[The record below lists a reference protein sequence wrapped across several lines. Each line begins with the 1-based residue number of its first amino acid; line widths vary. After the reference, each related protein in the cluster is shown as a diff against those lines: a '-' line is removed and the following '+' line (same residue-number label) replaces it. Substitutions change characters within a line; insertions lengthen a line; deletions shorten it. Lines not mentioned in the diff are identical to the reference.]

1 MFSVCAKTCSN
12 HDSGHMNMTITFVFT
27 LTATSPVK
35 RCIFVVVSSGV
46 SNTFVNVLLSSVV
59 TLCSHFLFTDN
70 IHHLVPGLVPVRSLL
85 NHVILL
91 DSFAILSSQNDP
103 FQNKRS

>member
-12 HDSGHMNMTITFVFT
+12 HDRGQMNMTITFVFT

-35 RCIFVVVSSGV
+35 LRIFVVVSSVV
-46 SNTFVNVLLSSVV
+46 SKSLITMHFLFLSIVNVLLSSVV

-70 IHHLVPGLVPVRSLL
+70 IHP
-85 NHVILL
+85 I
-91 DSFAILSSQNDP
+91 
-103 FQNKRS
+103 